1 MTVAWYI
8 TRLLAKLLSKGV
20 AFSFF
25 CFLFSPLDVLAV
37 SQVPGLWSLLG
48 AAVVCSTTMLLGWDE
63 KRQHGRH
70 LQALPQQTP
79 DRPGEASLRDLER
92 QEPIATRS

>member
-1 MTVAWYI
+1 MAVAWYI
-8 TRLLAKLLSKGV
+8 TRLLIELMPKGV

-25 CFLFSPLDVLAV
+25 CFLFSPLDVLALL
-37 SQVPGLWSLLG
+37 QVPGLWSLLG

-79 DRPGEASLRDLER
+79 DSPGEVSLDELER
-92 QEPIATRS
+92 QESIAARS